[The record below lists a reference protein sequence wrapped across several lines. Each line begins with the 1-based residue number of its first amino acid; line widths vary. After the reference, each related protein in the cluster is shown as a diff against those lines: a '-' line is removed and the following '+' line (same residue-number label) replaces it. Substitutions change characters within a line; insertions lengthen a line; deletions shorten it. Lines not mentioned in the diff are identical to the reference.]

1 MANHA
6 PSETSTSTTVPGT
19 RPACYLCGT
28 GDPKLLVELDR
39 YNVLRCVNC
48 SFVYSDFPA
57 DQAASLYDEHY
68 FHEDFGPYF
77 AESFGEVE
85 NGPLRKKF
93 EEYAGVLAEFSP
105 PPGEL
110 LDVGCAAGLFL
121 DVARERGWNVQGL
134 ELSPHAVKVA
144 REHFGLTVHE
154 GDFAAVDL
162 EEGSF
167 DAITLLDV
175 LEHLYEPSESLQRIK
190 ALLRPG
196 GILMVVLPNDRNLTT
211 MVSRGAYHATRGR
224 VSYPASR
231 VHQIYH
237 PCYYTPKTLT
247 GLLRRE
253 GFEILAV
260 RPDETLR
267 ELLNEPAYVRAAVS
281 VLFGVSRLLK
291 LQNKMLVVARRP
303 GGAA

>member
-1 MANHA
+1 MAYQA
-6 PSETSTSTTVPGT
+6 TEETTSVTGVGSHPV
-19 RPACYLCGT
+19 CYLCGT
-28 GDPKLLVELDR
+28 GDPRLMVKLEGYD
-39 YNVLRCVNC
+39 VLRCRTC
-48 SFVYSDFPA
+48 DFVYGDFPA
-57 DQAASLYDEHY
+57 ADSAALYDERY

-77 AESFGEVE
+77 SESFGEVE
-85 NGPLRKKF
+85 NGPLRRKF
-93 EEYAGVLAEFSP
+93 EEYAGVLAEYAP

-121 DVARERGWNVQGL
+121 DVARGRGWNVEGI

-162 EEGSF
+162 KEGSF

-175 LEHLYEPSESLQRIK
+175 LEHLYEPSASLQRVRT
-190 ALLRPG
+190 LLKPN

-211 MVSRGAYHATRGR
+211 MIARGLYAATRGK

-237 PCYYTPKTLT
+237 PCYYTPATLT
-247 GLLRRE
+247 GLLTRE
-253 GFEILAV
+253 GFQIVSV

-267 ELLNEPAYVRAAVS
+267 ELLNEPALMRAAVS

-291 LQNKMLVVARRP
+291 LQNKMVVVARRP
-303 GGAA
+303 ASEG